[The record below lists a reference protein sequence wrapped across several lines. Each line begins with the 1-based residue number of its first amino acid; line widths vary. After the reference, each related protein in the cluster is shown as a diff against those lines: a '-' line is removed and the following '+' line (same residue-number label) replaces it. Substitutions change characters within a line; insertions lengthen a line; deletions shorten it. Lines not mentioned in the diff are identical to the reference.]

1 MTAAVDE
8 WTAGRLFHARHPLPT
23 PGGRTRRSTNRL
35 RLVAD
40 RHLAASDERIHQA
53 QRAAAAANLAA
64 ARTMRDE
71 LLQSAKDRYL
81 EKSKGVGI
89 VMPVRPTYALVG
101 SVRRARRWPWPKWT
115 WTVKDAYLGPA
126 MIASGTARDEVTA
139 RRAMFDALDQIRSS
153 ATTNGLGDL
162 S

>member
-1 MTAAVDE
+1 MTAA
-8 WTAGRLFHARHPLPT
+8 TAGRLFHARHPLPI

-64 ARTMRDE
+64 ARAMRDE
-71 LLQSAKDRYL
+71 LRKYSFRT
-81 EKSKGVGI
+81 
-89 VMPVRPTYALVG
+89 RALVG
-101 SVRRARRWPWPKWT
+101 SVRRTRRWPWPKWT
-115 WTVKDAYLGPA
+115 WTVKDTYLGPA
-126 MIASGTARDEVTA
+126 AIASGTARDEVTA
-139 RRAMFDALDQIRSS
+139 RRAMFDALDRIRSS